1 MAKLAPLPRFTPN
14 KVKTLAAVNRR
25 IGILYGISTVPWLDR
40 HYNGTGDPRLVMD
53 TAKIQ
58 RLLGLPATGRLD
70 GETLARMLAHIQA
83 NTGIG
88 AALRRNFVFPGHR
101 TGFKVNVRRPTT
113 HDLQVARL
121 REVYLKMPAQKK
133 TQLARRASGQ
143 QVITRNPIT
152 GRPATRTLLYQ
163 PRQTQP
169 STVRPLVAQQT
180 RPSLVPR
187 PAPLIFT
194 RNWWANFRAAQA
206 RRRAVQAQRRCICG
220 GSRAELQARLA
231 STRF

>member
-1 MAKLAPLPRFTPN
+1 MAKLAPIPRFTPAQ
-14 KVKTLAAVNRR
+14 VKKLAAINRR
-25 IGILYGISTVPWLDR
+25 IGTLYGVSTVPWLDR
-40 HYNGTGDPRLVMD
+40 HYNGTGDPRLVKD

-58 RLLGLPATGRLD
+58 ALLGLPPRGTLD
-70 GETLARMLAHIQA
+70 SETLARMLAHIQA
-83 NTGIG
+83 NTAIG
-88 AALRRNFVFPGHR
+88 NALRRNFVFPGHR

-121 REVYLKMPAQKK
+121 REVYLKMPAQKR
-133 TQLARRASGQ
+133 LATRRATAQ
-143 QVITRNPIT
+143 MITRNPRT
-152 GRPATRTLLYQ
+152 GRPATRTLHYQ
-163 PRQTQP
+163 PQQARP
-169 STVRPLVAQQT
+169 GSVRPLVAQQT

-206 RRRAVQAQRRCICG
+206 RRRAAQMNRRCVCG
-220 GSRAELQARLA
+220 SSRAELQARLN